1 MKRRAFIKFSTI
13 AATACTMGQSLLSF
27 ADNTHIGNVVVILC
41 RGGLDGVS
49 AVQPKSQRLQEI
61 REDCHINSPLKL
73 TQEFDLHPKLRN
85 FKSHWD
91 NNNAAAVHATG
102 FSYSGRSHFDGQN
115 IMEVGSYKPY
125 TVSTGWLG
133 RAMELKGLS
142 SLALNLPTPIIA
154 RSLAPTSNF
163 YPSKLIMPQHED
175 ALAIKKLW
183 ANDPVLSGYTV
194 DTTMSAMKK
203 GGSRKAS
210 KLAKKMAQQMSL
222 DGGPKVG
229 FIEYSGFDTHSQQGS
244 DNGHQAKFIAEVDQ
258 IIKAF
263 SENSSEEVWAKTLIV
278 TVTEFGRTIYQ
289 NGSRGT
295 DHGNA
300 SAILMAGGLI
310 KQRQV
315 VTDWPGLEDKDL
327 FEGRDLRETIDARDV
342 YGDILHHAFDIS
354 KAQIRDIVFPGSKQK
369 LDLGIW
375 G

>member
-1 MKRRAFIKFSTI
+1 
-13 AATACTMGQSLLSF
+13 
-27 ADNTHIGNVVVILC
+27 
-41 RGGLDGVS
+41 
-49 AVQPKSQRLQEI
+49 
-61 REDCHINSPLKL
+61 
-73 TQEFDLHPKLRN
+73 
-85 FKSHWD
+85 
-91 NNNAAAVHATG
+91 
-102 FSYSGRSHFDGQN
+102 
-115 IMEVGSYKPY
+115 
-125 TVSTGWLG
+125 
-133 RAMELKGLS
+133 
-142 SLALNLPTPIIA
+142 
-154 RSLAPTSNF
+154 
-163 YPSKLIMPQHED
+163 
-175 ALAIKKLW
+175 
-183 ANDPVLSGYTV
+183 
-194 DTTMSAMKK
+194 
-203 GGSRKAS
+203 
-210 KLAKKMAQQMSL
+210 MAQQMSL

-258 IIKAF
+258 IIEAF

>member
-1 MKRRAFIKFSTI
+1 MKRRAFIKFATI
-13 AATACTMGQSLLSF
+13 AATSCTMGHSLLSF

-163 YPSKLIMPQHED
+163 YPSKLIMPQYED

-258 IIKAF
+258 IIEAF

-300 SAILMAGGLI
+300 SAILMAGG
-310 KQRQV
+310 
-315 VTDWPGLEDKDL
+315 
-327 FEGRDLRETIDARDV
+327 AN
-342 YGDILHHAFDIS
+342 
-354 KAQIRDIVFPGSKQK
+354 
-369 LDLGIW
+369 
-375 G
+375 